1 MLLLSHLNNQDDN
14 RNIDPEIKNSLGWA
28 LFFLLSSVVL
38 INLVKALVNDFKA
51 IKLKIKKKIM
61 ERRPVQKYVEQKD
74 S

>member
-14 RNIDPEIKNSLGWA
+14 QNIDPEIKNSLGWA

>member
-14 RNIDPEIKNSLGWA
+14 QNIDPEIKNSLGWA

-51 IKLKIKKKIM
+51 IKKKIM